1 MPSVMILQNSEDR
14 HNANSI
20 QMLLENRLIPNSFKS
35 QASPDTKNNK
45 ANIPKKKTLQT
56 NILHDQRWKK
66 PS

>member
-1 MPSVMILQNSEDR
+1 MPSVMILQNSEGR

-20 QMLLENRLIPNSFKS
+20 QMLLENRLIPTHLRVKHLL
-35 QASPDTKNNK
+35 
-45 ANIPKKKTLQT
+45 IPKIIKQRYHKTPLQT